1 MGVLKGPRRRRPLH
15 VIAVKHATPRL
26 QRAMRA
32 MSLDD
37 SRGRQ
42 WAYIDASLLRQYRC
56 REAVSLQMAGGSREK
71 RRAAADS
78 HPRPHAACPTNTANA
93 LEMRARMRLTPYG
106 AQATEPMQTAGC
118 SCLSRQLLEY
128 VSLLPWWRARA
139 ACAAATP
146 SSYTC
151 AAPTPSSPLPL
162 GLHVHPRPLCPL
174 QLPHGRR
181 RWKRPMDS
189 ACSTIKAP

>member
-1 MGVLKGPRRRRPLH
+1 VPVSARVSLSRCLAVVSRCRQCWYSLSWCDGGQGVMGVLKGPRRRRPLH

-42 WAYIDASLLRQYRC
+42 WANTDASLLRQYRC

-71 RRAAADS
+71 RRAAANS

-93 LEMRARMRLTPYG
+93 LQMRALMRLTPYG
-106 AQATEPMQTAGC
+106 AQATEPTQTAGC

-139 ACAAATP
+139 ACAAAPP
-146 SSYTC
+146 SSR
-151 AAPTPSSPLPL
+151 LPL
-162 GLHVHPRPLCPL
+162 AHSL
-174 QLPHGRR
+174 
-181 RWKRPMDS
+181 
-189 ACSTIKAP
+189 

>member
-1 MGVLKGPRRRRPLH
+1 MGVLWGPRRRRRPLH

-26 QRAMRA
+26 HRAMRA
-32 MSLDD
+32 ISLDD

-42 WAYIDASLLRQYRC
+42 RGNRDASLLRQYRC
-56 REAVSLQMAGGSREK
+56 PEAVSLQMAGGSREK
-71 RRAAADS
+71 RRAAANS

-93 LEMRARMRLTPYG
+93 LQMRARMRLTPYG

-128 VSLLPWWRARA
+128 VSWLPWWRARA

-146 SSYTC
+146 SSR
-151 AAPTPSSPLPL
+151 LPL

-181 RWKRPMDS
+181 RWKRPVDS